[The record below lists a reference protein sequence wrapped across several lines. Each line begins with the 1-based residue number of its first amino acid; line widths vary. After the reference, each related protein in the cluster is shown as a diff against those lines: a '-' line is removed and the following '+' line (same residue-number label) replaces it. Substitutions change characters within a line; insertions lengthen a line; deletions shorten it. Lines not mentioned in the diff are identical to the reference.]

1 MYQSNFVKRPD
12 PCTCHYKRRLGLY
25 DLSGKVARVVVNS
38 SQVLKDGVDS
48 GQDANVG
55 VKVNIHQPAK
65 AGGRKSCSSNEDSE
79 NIAVNPD
86 FSGSDNLLYFTEDVL
101 LGNSGA
107 DVVTDS
113 LDNPSHPCTEENGPV
128 TTGRDNP
135 APDAQE
141 VQQNPNAEKKSIF
154 SKPNT
159 TADPLCTILK
169 VSCSL
174 LFFVKFNNISDK
186 FSPFIRKGRPCLRKT
201 SYRLTLCR
209 T

>member
-38 SQVLKDGVDS
+38 SQVQKDGVDS
-48 GQDANVG
+48 GQDADVG
-55 VKVNIHQPAK
+55 VNRHQPAK
-65 AGGRKSCSSNEDSE
+65 AGGRNSCSSNEDSE
-79 NIAVNPD
+79 NINPD
-86 FSGSDNLLYFTEDVL
+86 IDAKAGTVNSHDSGSGNLLYSTEDVL

-128 TTGRDNP
+128 TTDRGNP
-135 APDAQE
+135 EPDAQE
-141 VQQNPNAEKKSIF
+141 VQQNPNAEKESIF

-159 TADPLCTILK
+159 TTDPLCTILK
-169 VSCSL
+169 VSYIRVKLLCSV
-174 LFFVKFNNISDK
+174 F
-186 FSPFIRKGRPCLRKT
+186 
-201 SYRLTLCR
+201 Y
-209 T
+209 

>member
-38 SQVLKDGVDS
+38 SQVQKDGVDS

-55 VKVNIHQPAK
+55 VNRHQPAK
-65 AGGRKSCSSNEDSE
+65 AEGRNSFSSNEDSE

-86 FSGSDNLLYFTEDVL
+86 FDARAGTENSHYSGSGNLLYSTEDVL

-113 LDNPSHPCTEENGPV
+113 LDNPSHPCTEENGPA

-135 APDAQE
+135 EADAQE

-169 VSCSL
+169 VSYIRVKLLCSV
-174 LFFVKFNNISDK
+174 F
-186 FSPFIRKGRPCLRKT
+186 C
-201 SYRLTLCR
+201 
-209 T
+209 

>member
-38 SQVLKDGVDS
+38 SQVHKDGVDS

-55 VKVNIHQPAK
+55 VNSHQPAK
-65 AGGRKSCSSNEDSE
+65 AGGRNSCSSKEDSE

-86 FSGSDNLLYFTEDVL
+86 FSGSDNLLYSTEDVL

-107 DVVTDS
+107 DVVADS
-113 LDNPSHPCTEENGPV
+113 LDNPSHHPCTEENGTV
-128 TTGRDNP
+128 TTCRDNP
-135 APDAQE
+135 EPDAQE
-141 VQQNPNAEKKSIF
+141 VQQNPNAEKESIF

-169 VSCSL
+169 VSCSV

-186 FSPFIRKGRPCLRKT
+186 FNPFIRKGRPFLKKT